1 MYLSGISLTHLGAPV
16 LTRARWYQRSMQLDA
31 VMVGGMF
38 VRVLNYLWDDLELL
52 IVIEETVVLY
62 RDWELILSTETLI
75 CQEPCLRSCIV
86 LQTQRFFSGL
96 AEELVSS
103 VVVLLKRQGVK
114 EQLHLTQNLKFSQ
127 IREVISQS
135 N

>member
-86 LQTQRFFSGL
+86 LQTQRFFFRVGWR
-96 AEELVSS
+96 AS
-103 VVVLLKRQGVK
+103 VECRGFTEKARCEGATSFDTKSEILTDQGGDFPK
-114 EQLHLTQNLKFSQ
+114 
-127 IREVISQS
+127 
-135 N
+135 